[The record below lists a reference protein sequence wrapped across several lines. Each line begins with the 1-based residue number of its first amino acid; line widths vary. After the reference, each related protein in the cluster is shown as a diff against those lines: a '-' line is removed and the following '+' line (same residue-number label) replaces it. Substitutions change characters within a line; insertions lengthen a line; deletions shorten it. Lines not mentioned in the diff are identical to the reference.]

1 MTSKLLGRDSAALP
15 TAIAQF
21 GKQMTSHSA
30 APSWFENGNQMS
42 PNSSAGSSSS
52 MALAQPSRVLIVEDE
67 LFVAW
72 HLESLVRDLDLDVCA
87 LVPDGE
93 GAIEQASDLDADLIL
108 MDISLGGRIDGVE
121 AARRIRSQRDTAI
134 VFITAYSDA
143 ATLARIKQEVPGAP
157 VLAKPVS
164 LERLRTAIA
173 SVLRSQSC

>member
-1 MTSKLLGRDSAALP
+1 MNSKSLSRDAAATTATASSANKIL
-15 TAIAQF
+15 
-21 GKQMTSHSA
+21 SHSA
-30 APSWFENGNQMS
+30 ASTWFGSDSQMTPKS
-42 PNSSAGSSSS
+42 GAGSSSS
-52 MALAQPSRVLIVEDE
+52 IGLEQPSRVLIVEDE

-93 GAIEQASDLDADLIL
+93 GAIEQASDLEADLIL

-121 AARRIRSQRDTAI
+121 AARRIRSERATPI

-164 LERLRTAIA
+164 LDRLRSAIA
-173 SVLRSQSC
+173 SVLR

>member
-1 MTSKLLGRDSAALP
+1 MTSKFLGRNFAGLP
-15 TAIAQF
+15 RGIASLSN
-21 GKQMTSHSA
+21 KTTSHSV
-30 APSWFENGNQMS
+30 APAWFGSESQMN
-42 PNSSAGSSSS
+42 PNTGASSSRS
-52 MALAQPSRVLIVEDE
+52 MALPQPTRVLIVEDE

-93 GAIEQASDLDADLIL
+93 GAIEQASDLDAELIL

-157 VLAKPVS
+157 VLSKPVS
-164 LERLRTAIA
+164 LERLRVAIA
-173 SVLRSQSC
+173 SVLRSQAC

>member
-1 MTSKLLGRDSAALP
+1 MSSKLLGRESAGSPA
-15 TAIAQF
+15 AIAPF
-21 GKQMTSHSA
+21 EIKMISHSA
-30 APSWFENGNQMS
+30 APTWFGSDNQMN
-42 PNSSAGSSSS
+42 PNPSAGSSSL
-52 MALAQPSRVLIVEDE
+52 MGLAQPSRVLIVEDE

-93 GAIEQASDLDADLIL
+93 GAIEQASDLDANLIL
-108 MDISLGGRIDGVE
+108 MDISLSGRMDGVE

-173 SVLRSQSC
+173 SVLR

>member
-1 MTSKLLGRDSAALP
+1 MNPKSR
-15 TAIAQF
+15 
-21 GKQMTSHSA
+21 
-30 APSWFENGNQMS
+30 
-42 PNSSAGSSSS
+42 AGSSSA
-52 MALAQPSRVLIVEDE
+52 MGLAQPCRVLIVEDE

-108 MDISLGGRIDGVE
+108 MDISLSGRIDGVE
-121 AARRIRSQRDTAI
+121 AARRIRSERDTGI

-173 SVLRSQSC
+173 SVLR